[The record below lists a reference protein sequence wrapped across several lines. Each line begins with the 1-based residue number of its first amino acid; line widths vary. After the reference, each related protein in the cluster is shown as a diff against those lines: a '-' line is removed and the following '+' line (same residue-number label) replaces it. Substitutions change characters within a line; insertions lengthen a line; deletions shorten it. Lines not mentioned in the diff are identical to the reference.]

1 MKITIGTKKMVKTL
15 GNNAQTETFCQKY
28 DWLEKTRE
36 FFRVFKG
43 HLGGIKGH
51 FVRGQPSKIGGK
63 VDSMRFGDAET
74 VTIRRSDRRELAR
87 INQNYTGLARK

>member
-15 GNNAQTETFCQKY
+15 GNNAQTETFCQKS

-36 FFRVFKG
+36 FVRVFKG

-51 FVRGQPSKIGGK
+51 FGPKPPVRGQPSKIGGK
-63 VDSMRFGDAET
+63 VDSMRL
-74 VTIRRSDRRELAR
+74 S
-87 INQNYTGLARK
+87 